1 MFPSQQATP
10 FFFFFFLLF
19 FILVISCINWR
30 NFNFFCCNKPM
41 RRLFI
46 VILKFPDLML
56 ILLGTILFRLWLFFV
71 VSPLGDCSLVG
82 RTLGLQFV
90 LAGLVSRLPK
100 CRVWCR
106 IEDCSRCHCFPKAL
120 YSEFGLMIQ
129 NYRTYYTQFC
139 KFVSM
144 LYLKIR

>member
-1 MFPSQQATP
+1 MIYYCLMTFNISLLKIIKDLNLEMSCNCCPVIFVDSVSITASHS

-100 CRVWCR
+100 CRV
-106 IEDCSRCHCFPKAL
+106 
-120 YSEFGLMIQ
+120 
-129 NYRTYYTQFC
+129 
-139 KFVSM
+139 
-144 LYLKIR
+144 